1 MANLTNKST
10 NTWTPNATQ
19 KHFMELVGSYE
30 NGVTMFELKLA
41 GHDFKTGSVNTLLTK
56 GLVVTDADERV
67 FECDVVY
74 NGVKV
79 GTTKKTGKVYRL
91 AQTVHILATT
101 GCAYTDWGMG
111 TLAPH
116 GDQCSRDSTRTHT
129 NQEAETLCGKMMVQ
143 LQQG

>member
-41 GHDFKTGSVNTLLTK
+41 GYNFKTGSVNTLLTK

-67 FECDVVY
+67 FECDVMY

-79 GTTKKTGKVYRL
+79 GTVKKSYTVYRL
-91 AQTVHILATT
+91 A
-101 GCAYTDWGMG
+101 
-111 TLAPH
+111 
-116 GDQCSRDSTRTHT
+116 
-129 NQEAETLCGKMMVQ
+129 
-143 LQQG
+143 

>member
-19 KHFMELVGSYE
+19 KQFMELVGSYE
-30 NGVTMFELKLA
+30 NGVTMLELKMA
-41 GHDFKTGSVNTLLTK
+41 GFDFKTGSVNTLLTK

-91 AQTVHILATT
+91 A
-101 GCAYTDWGMG
+101 
-111 TLAPH
+111 
-116 GDQCSRDSTRTHT
+116 
-129 NQEAETLCGKMMVQ
+129 
-143 LQQG
+143 

>member
-1 MANLTNKST
+1 MANLTNKSKST
-10 NTWTPNATQ
+10 STWTPNATQ
-19 KHFMELVGSYE
+19 KQFMELVGTYE

-67 FECDVVY
+67 FECDVVF

-91 AQTVHILATT
+91 A
-101 GCAYTDWGMG
+101 
-111 TLAPH
+111 
-116 GDQCSRDSTRTHT
+116 
-129 NQEAETLCGKMMVQ
+129 
-143 LQQG
+143 

>member
-10 NTWTPNATQ
+10 STWTPNATQ
-19 KHFMELVGSYE
+19 KQFMELVGSYE

-41 GHDFKTGSVNTLLTK
+41 GYEFKTGSVNTLLTK
-56 GLVVTDADERV
+56 GLVVTDAEDRV

-91 AQTVHILATT
+91 A
-101 GCAYTDWGMG
+101 
-111 TLAPH
+111 
-116 GDQCSRDSTRTHT
+116 
-129 NQEAETLCGKMMVQ
+129 
-143 LQQG
+143 

>member
-74 NGVKV
+74 NGMKV

-91 AQTVHILATT
+91 A
-101 GCAYTDWGMG
+101 
-111 TLAPH
+111 
-116 GDQCSRDSTRTHT
+116 
-129 NQEAETLCGKMMVQ
+129 
-143 LQQG
+143 